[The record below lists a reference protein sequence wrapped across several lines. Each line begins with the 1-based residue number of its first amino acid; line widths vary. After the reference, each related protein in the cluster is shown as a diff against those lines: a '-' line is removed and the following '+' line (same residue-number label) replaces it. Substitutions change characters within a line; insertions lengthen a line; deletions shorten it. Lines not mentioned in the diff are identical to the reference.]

1 MDAHSGRG
9 CYHLR
14 FCIVDLRR
22 GRVRQGLAVADNL
35 TPEQRSY
42 TMSRIR
48 STNTAPEMRVR
59 RELHRRGLRYRVH
72 IPGLPGKPDIVF
84 SKRKIAIFLD
94 GDFWHGWRLEQWKHK
109 LSLTWLSKIE
119 RTRARDA
126 LHDQTLRSA
135 GWQVLRYWEHE
146 VKANCVAVADEIEA
160 VVRGTPR
167 RSSPK
172 SENLEIQDDGN

>member
-1 MDAHSGRG
+1 M
-9 CYHLR
+9 
-14 FCIVDLRR
+14 
-22 GRVRQGLAVADNL
+22 ADNL

-72 IPGLPGKPDIVF
+72 PRGLPGKPDIVF
-84 SKRKIAIFLD
+84 SKRKIAVFLD

-109 LSLTWLSKIE
+109 LSPTWLAKIE
-119 RTRARDA
+119 RTRARDE
-126 LHDQTLRSA
+126 LHTENLRSA

-146 VKANCVAVADEIEA
+146 VKADYIAVVDEIEA
-160 VVRGTPR
+160 AVREAPR
-167 RSSPK
+167 RSNAK
-172 SENLEIQDDGN
+172 IETVEIPHDRA